1 MPFPS
6 YNPVRTDGWVG
17 NPGYYSSGPADTP
30 FVRDGA
36 VHAMTPEWNQMAAV
50 TNGSDF
56 MKELHGRYL
65 PQEPREDDDAYAA
78 RIGRSVLSP
87 FTLRLIENAAG
98 MVLRRPIGVDGDSY
112 WKEFSRNVDG
122 LGSSINE
129 YARRSLVSSLT
140 YGHSAI
146 LIDFPNDPGILTL
159 RDEIASGRRP
169 YFINIDAPQIW
180 GWRQESTNPSSKLTQ
195 IRLHEWVCV
204 PEGDFGEKREEQIR
218 VIRPGTF
225 ETWNTE
231 GLISTGAYSLD
242 EIPLVPIYSNRMGM
256 LTSKPP
262 LLDIASLNIT
272 HYQRQADLINALHI
286 AAMPI
291 LVLEGWD
298 DQPEGTSVGVNYGLS
313 TVPGNKVY
321 YVGADSSS
329 FQAQQ
334 DEIQQLEAQ
343 MSSLGVTKLLG
354 QKFVAESADAKRID
368 QAQANSVLSIISM
381 ELESALQQ
389 AYDFAGLYLNK
400 KPPKIT
406 LDRDF
411 DFYRLLGQDVA
422 VIGDLNERGAI
433 TDKTFLE
440 ILKSGEILPDTV
452 DLNREL
458 AETKRLKE
466 QKRNELLDSVAIPG
480 SMGPRPASAAST
492 SRARSSGSVREGNR
506 ESGTASEEA
515 QRAQTRRRTSGN

>member
-1 MPFPS
+1 MVYPS
-6 YNPVRTDGWVG
+6 YNAVRADGWVG
-17 NPGYYSSGPADTP
+17 NAAYYTSGPSDTP
-30 FVRDGA
+30 FVRDGV
-36 VHAMTPEWNQMAAV
+36 VHAMTPDWNTMAAV

-98 MVLRRPIGVDGDSY
+98 MVLRRPVVVDGDDY
-112 WKEFSRNVDG
+112 WKSFSKNVDG

-129 YARRSLVSSLT
+129 YARRALVSSLT
-140 YGHSAI
+140 YGHSAV
-146 LIDFPNDPGILTL
+146 LIDYPNDPGILTL
-159 RDEIASGRRP
+159 RDELERGRRP

-195 IRLHEWVCV
+195 VRLHEWVCV
-204 PEGDFGEKREEQIR
+204 PDGEFGEIREEQIR
-218 VIRPGTF
+218 VIRPGRY

-231 GLISTGAYSLD
+231 GIISTGTYSLED
-242 EIPLVPIYSNRMGM
+242 IPLVPIYSNRTGM

-262 LLDIASLNIT
+262 LLDIGSLNIT

-313 TVPGNKVY
+313 TIPGNKVY
-321 YVGADSSS
+321 YVGTDSSS
-329 FQAQQ
+329 FAAQQ
-334 DEIQQLEAQ
+334 EEINQLESQ
-343 MSSLGVTKLLG
+343 MASLGVTKLLG

-389 AYDFAGLYLNK
+389 AYNFAGLYLQK
-400 KPPKIT
+400 EPPTIH

-458 AETKRLKE
+458 AETKVLKR
-466 QKRNELLDSVAIPG
+466 QKRNELLDSGAMGG
-480 SMGPRPASAAST
+480 SVGRRTENEAG
-492 SRARSSGSVREGNR
+492 SRTSGSRRTGGGAR
-506 ESGTASEEA
+506 QGGTASQEA
-515 QRAQTRRRTSGN
+515 QRAQTRNRTSSN

>member
-1 MPFPS
+1 MVYPS
-6 YNPVRTDGWVG
+6 YNVVKADGWVG
-17 NPGYYSSGPADTP
+17 NAAYYTTGPSDTP

-36 VHAMTPEWNQMAAV
+36 VHAMTPDWNVMAAV

-56 MKELHGRYL
+56 MKELHDRYL

-98 MVLRRPIGVDGDSY
+98 MVLRRPITVDGDEY
-112 WKEFSRNVDG
+112 WSNFSKNVDG

-129 YARRSLVSSLT
+129 YARRALVSSLT
-140 YGHSAI
+140 YGHSGI
-146 LIDFPNDPGILTL
+146 LIDFPNDPGIITL
-159 RDEIASGRRP
+159 RDEIERDRRP

-231 GLISTGAYSLD
+231 GIVSTGPYSLD
-242 EIPLVPIYSNRMGM
+242 EIPFVPIYSNRTGM

-262 LLDIASLNIT
+262 LLDIGSLNIT

-313 TVPGNKVY
+313 TIPGNKVY
-321 YVGADSSS
+321 YVNTDSSS
-329 FQAQQ
+329 FAAQQ
-334 DEIQQLEAQ
+334 EEINQLESQ
-343 MSSLGVTKLLG
+343 MASLGVTKLLG

-389 AYDFAGLYLNK
+389 AYNFAALYLQRE
-400 KPPKIT
+400 PPKIH

-458 AETKRLKE
+458 AETKRLKKE
-466 QKRNELLDSVAIPG
+466 KQRELLDSRSVGG
-480 SMGPRPASAAST
+480 SVEPRPT
-492 SRARSSGSVREGNR
+492 SQAPAGAGSGRNGNR
-506 ESGTASEEA
+506 QGGTASQEA
-515 QRAQTRRRTSGN
+515 RRAQTRNRTSGN

>member
-1 MPFPS
+1 
-6 YNPVRTDGWVG
+6 
-17 NPGYYSSGPADTP
+17 
-30 FVRDGA
+30 
-36 VHAMTPEWNQMAAV
+36 MAAV

-98 MVLRRPIGVDGDSY
+98 MVLRRPITVDGDDY
-112 WKEFSRNVDG
+112 WANFSKNVDG
-122 LGSSINE
+122 LGSSVNE
-129 YARRSLVSSLT
+129 YARRALVSSLT
-140 YGHSAI
+140 YGHSGV
-146 LIDFPNDPGILTL
+146 LIDFPNDPGIITL
-159 RDEIASGRRP
+159 RDEVERGRRP
-169 YFINIDAPQIW
+169 YFINVDAPQIW

-195 IRLHEWVCV
+195 IRLHEWVCI

-231 GLISTGAYSLD
+231 GIVSTGRYSLD
-242 EIPLVPIYSNRMGM
+242 EIPFVPIYSNRTGM

-262 LLDIASLNIT
+262 LLDIGSLNIT

-313 TVPGNKVY
+313 TIPGNKVY
-321 YVGADSSS
+321 YVGTDSSS
-329 FQAQQ
+329 FAAQQ
-334 DEIQQLEAQ
+334 EEINQLESQ
-343 MSSLGVTKLLG
+343 MASLGVTKLLG

-389 AYDFAGLYLNK
+389 AYNFAGLYLQK
-400 KPPKIT
+400 EPPEIH

-458 AETKRLKE
+458 AETKRLKKE
-466 QKRNELLDSVAIPG
+466 KKRELLDSGAMGG
-480 SMGPRPASAAST
+480 SVGARATSQASAGAG
-492 SRARSSGSVREGNR
+492 SRRNGSGQG
-506 ESGTASEEA
+506 GTASQEA
-515 QRAQTRRRTSGN
+515 QRAQTRNRTSSN

>member
-1 MPFPS
+1 MAVVRRHRASYGPVTNGPS
-6 YNPVRTDGWVG
+6 
-17 NPGYYSSGPADTP
+17 DTP
-30 FVRDGA
+30 FVRDGV
-36 VHAMTPEWNQMAAV
+36 VHAMTPHWNTMAAV
-50 TNGSDF
+50 TMGSDYI
-56 MKELHGRYL
+56 KELHDRYL
-65 PQEPREDDDAYAA
+65 PREPREDDDAYES
-78 RIGRSVLSP
+78 RIYRSVLSP

-98 MVLRRPIGVDGDSY
+98 MVLRRPITVDGDEY
-112 WKEFSRNVDG
+112 WDDFSKNVDG
-122 LGSSINE
+122 LGSSLNE
-129 YARRSLVSSLT
+129 YARRALVSSLT

-146 LIDFPNDPGILTL
+146 LVDFPADPGILTL
-159 RDEIASGRRP
+159 RDEIALGRRP

-195 IRLHEWVCV
+195 VRLHEWVCV

-218 VIRPGTF
+218 VIYPGSY

-231 GLISTGAYSLD
+231 GRISTGTYSLD
-242 EIPLVPIYSNRMGM
+242 QIPLVPIYSNRTGM
-256 LTSKPP
+256 LTSSPP
-262 LLDIASLNIT
+262 LVDIASLNIT
-272 HYQRQADLINALHI
+272 HYQRQADLIHALHI

-329 FQAQQ
+329 FAAQQ
-334 DEIQQLEAQ
+334 EEIAQLEAQ

-389 AYDFAGLYLNK
+389 AYNFAALYLGR

-411 DFYRLLGQDVA
+411 DFYRLLGQDIA
-422 VIGDLNERGAI
+422 VIGDLNRDGLI
-433 TDKTFLE
+433 TDKSYLE
-440 ILKSGEILPDTV
+440 ILKSGEILPDKV
-452 DLNREL
+452 DLNKEL
-458 AETKRLKE
+458 RDKLAKLK
-466 QKRNELLDSVAIPG
+466 Q
-480 SMGPRPASAAST
+480 
-492 SRARSSGSVREGNR
+492 SSNLKCNKSCWMPSNTW
-506 ESGTASEEA
+506 SG
-515 QRAQTRRRTSGN
+515 

>member
-1 MPFPS
+1 MYPGQS
-6 YNPVRTDGWVG
+6 YNAVRADGWVG
-17 NPGYYSSGPADTP
+17 TYAPYGPVTNGPTDTP
-30 FVRDGA
+30 FVRDGQ
-36 VHAMTPEWNQMAAV
+36 VHAMTPDWNTMAAV
-50 TNGSDF
+50 TMGSDYI
-56 MKELHGRYL
+56 KNLHDRYL
-65 PQEPREDDDAYAA
+65 PKEPREDDDAYTS
-78 RIGRSVLSP
+78 RIYRSVLSP

-98 MVLRRPIGVDGDSY
+98 LVLRRPISIDGDRY
-112 WKEFSRNVDG
+112 WRDFSKNVDG

-129 YARRSLVSSLT
+129 YARRALVSSIT

-146 LIDFPNDPGILTL
+146 LCDFPADPGILTL
-159 RDEIASGRRP
+159 RDEIALGRRP

-180 GWRQESTNPSSKLTQ
+180 GWRQESTLPSSKLTQ
-195 IRLHEWVCV
+195 VRLHEWVCI

-218 VIRPGTF
+218 VIYPGRY

-231 GLISTGAYSLD
+231 GRISTGTYSLD
-242 EIPLVPIYSNRMGM
+242 HIPLIPIYSNRMGM

-262 LLDIASLNIT
+262 LIDIASLNIT
-272 HYQRQADLINALHI
+272 HYQRQADLIHALHI

-321 YVGADSSS
+321 YVNADATS
-329 FQAQQ
+329 FSAQQ
-334 DEIQQLEAQ
+334 EEINQLEHQ

-389 AYDFAGLYLNK
+389 AYNIAATYTNRT
-400 KPPKIT
+400 PPKVT

-411 DFYRLLGQDVA
+411 DFYRLLGQDIS
-422 VIGDLNERGAI
+422 VIGELNNRGAI
-433 TDKTFLE
+433 TDKTFLQ
-440 ILKSGEILPDTV
+440 ILKSGEILPDTI
-452 DLNREL
+452 DLNKEL
-458 AETKRLKE
+458 RETKALKE
-466 QKRNELLDSVAIPG
+466 KKRNELLVSEQQSRGVV
-480 SMGPRPASAAST
+480 SSNSNQST
-492 SRARSSGSVREGNR
+492 GARSQ
-506 ESGTASEEA
+506 GTRTQNSR
-515 QRAQTRRRTSGN
+515 QAQTRQRTSSN

>member
-1 MPFPS
+1 MVFPS
-6 YNPVRTDGWVG
+6 YNPVRADGWVG
-17 NPGYYSSGPADTP
+17 NAGYYSNGPSDTP
-30 FVRDGA
+30 FVRDGV
-36 VHAMTPEWNQMAAV
+36 VHGMTPDWNSMAAV

-65 PQEPREDDDAYAA
+65 PQEPREDDDAYES

-98 MVLRRPIGVDGDSY
+98 MVLRRPVVVDGDDY
-112 WKEFSRNVDG
+112 WKNFSKNVDG

-129 YARRSLVSSLT
+129 YARRALVSSLT
-140 YGHSAI
+140 YGHSAV
-146 LIDFPNDPGILTL
+146 LIDYPNDPGILTL
-159 RDEIASGRRP
+159 RDEIERGRRP

-218 VIRPGTF
+218 VIRPGKF

-231 GLISTGAYSLD
+231 GIVSTGRYSLD
-242 EIPLVPIYSNRMGM
+242 EIPLVPIYSNRTGM
-256 LTSKPP
+256 LSSKPP

-321 YVGADSSS
+321 YVGADASS
-329 FQAQQ
+329 FAAQQ
-334 DEIQQLEAQ
+334 EEITQLEGQ
-343 MSSLGVTKLLG
+343 MASLGVTKLLG

-389 AYDFAGLYLNK
+389 AYNFAALYLQK
-400 KPPKIT
+400 EPPTIH

-458 AETKRLKE
+458 AETKLLKRK
-466 QKRNELLDSVAIPG
+466 KRNELLDSGAVGG
-480 SMGPRPASAAST
+480 SVEQRPSGEAQT
-492 SRARSSGSVREGNR
+492 RERSSSNGRRQG
-506 ESGTASEEA
+506 GTASQEA
-515 QRAQTRRRTSGN
+515 QRAQTRNRTSGN

>member
-1 MPFPS
+1 MVSRP
-6 YNPVRTDGWVG
+6 TTQLGADGWVG
-17 NPGYYSSGPADTP
+17 NAGYYSSGPADTP

-506 ESGTASEEA
+506 ESGTTSEEA

>member
-1 MPFPS
+1 MVFPS
-6 YNPVRTDGWVG
+6 YNPVRADGWVG
-17 NPGYYSSGPADTP
+17 NAGYYSSGPADTP

-506 ESGTASEEA
+506 ESGTTSEEA

>member
-1 MPFPS
+1 MVFPS
-6 YNPVRTDGWVG
+6 YNAVRADGWTG
-17 NPGYYSSGPADTP
+17 NAGYYSSGPSDTP
-30 FVRDGA
+30 FVRDGS
-36 VHAMTPEWNQMAAV
+36 VHAMTPSWNEMAAV

-56 MKELHGRYL
+56 MRELHGRYL

-78 RIGRSVLSP
+78 RIRRSVLSP

-98 MVLRRPIGVDGDSY
+98 MVLRRPIGIDGDRY
-112 WKEFSRNVDG
+112 WKDFSRNVDG

-129 YARRSLVSSLT
+129 YARRALVSSLT

-159 RDEIASGRRP
+159 RDEVQRGRRP

-204 PEGDFGEKREEQIR
+204 PEGEFGEKREEQIR
-218 VIRPGTF
+218 VIRPNRF

-231 GLISTGAYSLD
+231 GLISTGTYSLD
-242 EIPLVPIYSNRMGM
+242 EIPLVPIYSNRTGM
-256 LTSKPP
+256 LTSTPP

-298 DQPEGTSVGVNYGLS
+298 DQPEGTSVGVNYGLA

-321 YVGADSSS
+321 YVNADATS
-329 FQAQQ
+329 FDAQQ
-334 DEIQQLEAQ
+334 EEINQLESQ
-343 MSSLGVTKLLG
+343 MASLGVTKLLG

-389 AYDFAGLYLNK
+389 AYNFAGIYLNK
-400 KPPKIT
+400 RPPEIH

-466 QKRNELLDSVAIPG
+466 AKRNELLDPGAVGRSVGNG
-480 SMGPRPASAAST
+480 STNEARTGT
-492 SRARSSGSVREGNR
+492 RSSGRS
-506 ESGTASEEA
+506 ESSRQGGTASQEA

>member
-1 MPFPS
+1 
-6 YNPVRTDGWVG
+6 
-17 NPGYYSSGPADTP
+17 
-30 FVRDGA
+30 
-36 VHAMTPEWNQMAAV
+36 MAAV
-50 TNGSDF
+50 TMGSDYI
-56 MKELHGRYL
+56 KELHDRYL
-65 PQEPREDDDAYAA
+65 PREPREDDDAYQS
-78 RIGRSVLSP
+78 RIYRSVLSP

-98 MVLRRPIGVDGDSY
+98 MVLRRPITVDGDKY
-112 WKEFSRNVDG
+112 WDDFSKNVDG
-122 LGSSINE
+122 LGSSLNE
-129 YARRSLVSSLT
+129 YARRALVSSLT

-146 LIDFPNDPGILTL
+146 LIDFPSDPGILTL
-159 RDEIASGRRP
+159 RDEIALGRRP

-195 IRLHEWVCV
+195 VRLHEWVCV

-218 VIRPGTF
+218 VIYPGKF

-231 GLISTGAYSLD
+231 GRINSGTYSLD
-242 EIPLVPIYSNRMGM
+242 QIPLVPIYSNRSGM
-256 LTSKPP
+256 LTSSPP
-262 LLDIASLNIT
+262 LVDIASLNIT
-272 HYQRQADLINALHI
+272 HYQRQADLIHALHI

-329 FQAQQ
+329 FAAQQ
-334 DEIQQLEAQ
+334 EEIAQLEAQ

-389 AYDFAGLYLNK
+389 AYDFAALYLGR

-411 DFYRLLGQDVA
+411 DFYRLLGQDIA
-422 VIGDLNERGAI
+422 VIGDLNRDGLI
-433 TDKTFLE
+433 TDKSFLQ

-452 DLNREL
+452 DLNKELRET
-458 AETKRLKE
+458 AKLKE
-466 QKRNELLDSVAIPG
+466 AKKNELLDAQQQ
-480 SMGPRPASAAST
+480 
-492 SRARSSGSVREGNR
+492 SGSVVSPTQNQPTGARGSGSRSQGTRSEGSRQAQNR
-506 ESGTASEEA
+506 
-515 QRAQTRRRTSGN
+515 QRTSSN

>member
-1 MPFPS
+1 
-6 YNPVRTDGWVG
+6 
-17 NPGYYSSGPADTP
+17 
-30 FVRDGA
+30 
-36 VHAMTPEWNQMAAV
+36 MTPDWNVMAAV

-56 MKELHGRYL
+56 IKELHDRYL
-65 PQEPREDDDAYAA
+65 PQEPREDKDAYAA

-98 MVLRRPIGVDGDSY
+98 MVLRRPITVDGDDY
-112 WKEFSRNVDG
+112 WTNFSKNVDG

-129 YARRSLVSSLT
+129 YARRALVSSLT
-140 YGHSAI
+140 YGHSGV
-146 LIDFPNDPGILTL
+146 LIDFPNDPGIITL
-159 RDEIASGRRP
+159 RDEIERGRRP

-231 GLISTGAYSLD
+231 GIVRTGTYSLD
-242 EIPLVPIYSNRMGM
+242 EIPFVPIYSNRTGM

-262 LLDIASLNIT
+262 LLDIGSLNIT

-313 TVPGNKVY
+313 TIPGNKVY
-321 YVGADSSS
+321 YVNTDSSS
-329 FQAQQ
+329 FAAQQ
-334 DEIQQLEAQ
+334 EEINQLESQ
-343 MSSLGVTKLLG
+343 MASLGVTKLLG

-389 AYDFAGLYLNK
+389 AYNFAALYLQRE
-400 KPPKIT
+400 PPKIN

-458 AETKRLKE
+458 AETKLLKR
-466 QKRNELLDSVAIPG
+466 KRRDELLDSGAMG
-480 SMGPRPASAAST
+480 RSMVGGAAEEAAG
-492 SRARSSGSVREGNR
+492 RARSRGSGQ
-506 ESGTASEEA
+506 SGTRTEASRQA
-515 QRAQTRRRTSGN
+515 QAGNRTSGN

>member
-1 MPFPS
+1 MVYPS
-6 YNPVRTDGWVG
+6 YNAVRADGWVG
-17 NPGYYSSGPADTP
+17 THAPYGPVTSGPTDTP
-30 FVRDGA
+30 FVRDGI
-36 VHAMTPEWNQMAAV
+36 VHAMTPHWNTMAAV
-50 TNGSDF
+50 TMGSDYI
-56 MKELHGRYL
+56 KELHDRYL
-65 PQEPREDDDAYAA
+65 PKEPREDDDAYAG
-78 RIGRSVLSP
+78 RIYRSVLSP

-98 MVLRRPIGVDGDSY
+98 MVLRRPITVDGDSY
-112 WKEFSRNVDG
+112 WDDFSKNVDG
-122 LGSSINE
+122 LGSSLNE
-129 YARRSLVSSLT
+129 YARRALVSSLT

-146 LIDFPNDPGILTL
+146 LVDFPADPGILTL
-159 RDEIASGRRP
+159 RDEIALGRRP
-169 YFINIDAPQIW
+169 YFINVDAPQIW

-195 IRLHEWVCV
+195 VRLHEWVCV

-218 VIRPGTF
+218 VIYPGRY

-231 GLISTGAYSLD
+231 GRISSGTYSLD
-242 EIPLVPIYSNRMGM
+242 QIPLVPIYSNRTGM
-256 LTSKPP
+256 LTSSPP
-262 LLDIASLNIT
+262 LVDIASLNIT
-272 HYQRQADLINALHI
+272 HYQRQADLIHALHI

-329 FQAQQ
+329 FAAQQ
-334 DEIQQLEAQ
+334 EEISQLESQ

-389 AYDFAGLYLNK
+389 AYNFAALYLGR

-411 DFYRLLGQDVA
+411 DFYRLLGQDIA
-422 VIGDLNERGAI
+422 VIGDLNRDGLI
-433 TDKTFLE
+433 TDKSFLQ

-452 DLNREL
+452 DLNKELRET
-458 AETKRLKE
+458 AKLKE
-466 QKRNELLDSVAIPG
+466 AKKNELLDAQQQSRSVVPPTQDQPTGARG
-480 SMGPRPASAAST
+480 S
-492 SRARSSGSVREGNR
+492 GNR
-506 ESGTASEEA
+506 SQGTRSEGSRQA
-515 QRAQTRRRTSGN
+515 QNRQRTSSN

>member
-1 MPFPS
+1 MYPGQS
-6 YNPVRTDGWVG
+6 YNAVRADGWVG
-17 NPGYYSSGPADTP
+17 TYAPYGPVTSGPTDTP
-30 FVRDGA
+30 FVRDGQ
-36 VHAMTPEWNQMAAV
+36 VHAMTPDWNTMAAV
-50 TNGSDF
+50 TMGSDYI
-56 MKELHGRYL
+56 KHLHDRYL
-65 PQEPREDDDAYAA
+65 PKEPREDDDAYNS
-78 RIGRSVLSP
+78 RIYRSVLSP

-98 MVLRRPIGVDGDSY
+98 LVLRRPITIDGDRY
-112 WKEFSRNVDG
+112 WRDFSKNVDG

-129 YARRSLVSSLT
+129 YARRALVSSLT

-146 LIDFPNDPGILTL
+146 LCDFPTDPGILTL
-159 RDEIASGRRP
+159 RDEIALGRRP
-169 YFINIDAPQIW
+169 YFINVDAPQIW
-180 GWRQESTNPSSKLTQ
+180 GWRQESTLPSSKLTQ
-195 IRLHEWVCV
+195 VRLHEWVCI

-218 VIRPGTF
+218 VIYPGRY

-231 GLISTGAYSLD
+231 GRISTGTYSLD
-242 EIPLVPIYSNRMGM
+242 TIPLVPIYSNRLGM

-262 LLDIASLNIT
+262 LVDIASLNIT
-272 HYQRQADLINALHI
+272 HYQRQADLIHALHI

-321 YVGADSSS
+321 YVNADATS
-329 FQAQQ
+329 FSAQQ
-334 DEIQQLEAQ
+334 EEINQLEHQ

-389 AYDFAGLYLNK
+389 AYNIAATYTNRTA
-400 KPPKIT
+400 PKVT

-411 DFYRLLGQDVA
+411 DFYRLLGQDIS
-422 VIGDLNERGAI
+422 VIGELNNRGAI
-433 TDKTFLE
+433 TDKTFLQ

-452 DLNREL
+452 DLNKEL
-458 AETKRLKE
+458 RETKTLKE
-466 QKRNELLDSVAIPG
+466 QKRNELLVSEQQSRSVVP
-480 SMGPRPASAAST
+480 PTTNQPAGARGQGTRSQN
-492 SRARSSGSVREGNR
+492 SR
-506 ESGTASEEA
+506 
-515 QRAQTRRRTSGN
+515 QAQTRQRTSSN

>member
-1 MPFPS
+1 MVLPS
-6 YNPVRTDGWVG
+6 YNAVRADGWTG
-17 NPGYYSSGPADTP
+17 SPGYYSSGPSDTP

-36 VHAMTPEWNQMAAV
+36 VHAMTPDWNVMSSV
-50 TNGSDF
+50 TNGSDY

-78 RIGRSVLSP
+78 RINRSVLSP

-98 MVLRRPIGVDGDSY
+98 MVLRRPIGIDGDRY

-129 YARRSLVSSLT
+129 YARRALVSSLT
-140 YGHSAI
+140 YGHSAV

-159 RDEIASGRRP
+159 RDEIQRGRRP

-180 GWRQESTNPSSKLTQ
+180 GWRQENTNPSSKLTQ
-195 IRLHEWVCV
+195 IRLHEWVCI
-204 PEGDFGEKREEQIR
+204 PDGEFGEKREEQIR
-218 VIRPGTF
+218 VIRPNRY

-231 GLISTGAYSLD
+231 GPLSTGTYSLD
-242 EIPLVPIYSNRMGM
+242 EIPLVPIYSNRTGM

-298 DQPEGTSVGVNYGLS
+298 DQPEGTSVGVNYALS

-321 YVGADSSS
+321 YVGTDSSS
-329 FQAQQ
+329 FAAQQ
-334 DEIQQLEAQ
+334 EEISQLEAQ
-343 MSSLGVTKLLG
+343 MASLGVTKLLG

-389 AYDFAGLYLNK
+389 AYNFAALYLNK
-400 KPPKIT
+400 TPPKIS

-466 QKRNELLDSVAIPG
+466 AKQNELLDTRTVGGSVGGGAENEAR
-480 SMGPRPASAAST
+480 PRT
-492 SRARSSGSVREGNR
+492 SSRRSSNPSSRQGGTQTEASRQAQIGN
-506 ESGTASEEA
+506 
-515 QRAQTRRRTSGN
+515 RTSGN

>member
-1 MPFPS
+1 
-6 YNPVRTDGWVG
+6 
-17 NPGYYSSGPADTP
+17 
-30 FVRDGA
+30 
-36 VHAMTPEWNQMAAV
+36 MAAV

-98 MVLRRPIGVDGDSY
+98 MVLRRPITVDGDDY
-112 WKEFSRNVDG
+112 WANFSKNVDG

-129 YARRSLVSSLT
+129 YARRALVSSLT
-140 YGHSAI
+140 YGHSGV
-146 LIDFPNDPGILTL
+146 LIDFPNDPGIITL
-159 RDEIASGRRP
+159 RDEIERGRRP
-169 YFINIDAPQIW
+169 YFINVDAPQIW

-195 IRLHEWVCV
+195 IRLHEWVCI

-231 GLISTGAYSLD
+231 GIVSTGRYSLD
-242 EIPLVPIYSNRMGM
+242 EIPFVPIYSNRTGM

-262 LLDIASLNIT
+262 LLDIGSLNIT

-313 TVPGNKVY
+313 TIPGNKVY
-321 YVGADSSS
+321 YVGTDSSS
-329 FQAQQ
+329 FAAQQ
-334 DEIQQLEAQ
+334 EEINQLEAQ
-343 MSSLGVTKLLG
+343 MASLGVTKLLG

-389 AYDFAGLYLNK
+389 AYNFAGLYLQK
-400 KPPKIT
+400 EPPEIH

-458 AETKRLKE
+458 AETKRLKR
-466 QKRNELLDSVAIPG
+466 QKRDELLDSGAVGRGVVSRTAQEAG
-480 SMGPRPASAAST
+480 SGAQGR
-492 SRARSSGSVREGNR
+492 RNGSGQG
-506 ESGTASEEA
+506 GTASQEA
-515 QRAQTRRRTSGN
+515 QRAQTRNRTSGN

>member
-1 MPFPS
+1 MVYPS
-6 YNPVRTDGWVG
+6 YNAVRADGWVG
-17 NPGYYSSGPADTP
+17 NAAYYTSGPSDTP
-30 FVRDGA
+30 FVRDGV
-36 VHAMTPEWNQMAAV
+36 VHAMTPDWNVMAAV

-98 MVLRRPIGVDGDSY
+98 MVLRRPITVDGDDY
-112 WKEFSRNVDG
+112 WRGFSKNVDG

-129 YARRSLVSSLT
+129 YARRALVSSLT
-140 YGHSAI
+140 YGHSAV
-146 LIDFPNDPGILTL
+146 LIDYPNDPGILTL
-159 RDEIASGRRP
+159 RDEIERGRRP

-195 IRLHEWVCV
+195 VRLHEWVCV

-218 VIRPGTF
+218 VIRPGRF

-231 GLISTGAYSLD
+231 GIISTGTYSLN
-242 EIPLVPIYSNRMGM
+242 EIPLVPIYSNRTGM

-262 LLDIASLNIT
+262 LLDIGSLNIT

-321 YVGADSSS
+321 YVGTDSSS
-329 FQAQQ
+329 FAAQQ
-334 DEIQQLEAQ
+334 EEINQLESQ
-343 MSSLGVTKLLG
+343 MASLGVTKLLG

-381 ELESALQQ
+381 ELEAALQQ
-389 AYDFAGLYLNK
+389 AYDFAGLYLQK
-400 KPPKIT
+400 EPPTIH

-458 AETKRLKE
+458 AETKRLKKE
-466 QKRNELLDSVAIPG
+466 KKRELLDTGALGGGVGTRAASQ
-480 SMGPRPASAAST
+480 ASAGAG
-492 SRARSSGSVREGNR
+492 SRRNGSGQG
-506 ESGTASEEA
+506 GTASQEA
-515 QRAQTRRRTSGN
+515 QRAQTRNRTSGN

>member
-1 MPFPS
+1 M
-6 YNPVRTDGWVG
+6 
-17 NPGYYSSGPADTP
+17 
-30 FVRDGA
+30 
-36 VHAMTPEWNQMAAV
+36 
-50 TNGSDF
+50 
-56 MKELHGRYL
+56 
-65 PQEPREDDDAYAA
+65 
-78 RIGRSVLSP
+78 
-87 FTLRLIENAAG
+87 
-98 MVLRRPIGVDGDSY
+98 
-112 WKEFSRNVDG
+112 
-122 LGSSINE
+122 
-129 YARRSLVSSLT
+129 
-140 YGHSAI
+140 
-146 LIDFPNDPGILTL
+146 TL
-159 RDEIASGRRP
+159 RDEIALGRRP

-195 IRLHEWVCV
+195 VRLHEWVCV

-218 VIRPGTF
+218 VIRPGSF

-231 GLISTGAYSLD
+231 GRISTGTYSLD
-242 EIPLVPIYSNRMGM
+242 QIPLVPIYSNRSGM
-256 LTSKPP
+256 LTSSPP
-262 LLDIASLNIT
+262 LVDIASLNIT
-272 HYQRQADLINALHI
+272 HYQRQADLIHALHI

-329 FQAQQ
+329 FAAQQ
-334 DEIQQLEAQ
+334 EEIAQLEAQ

-389 AYDFAGLYLNK
+389 AYDFAALYLGR

-411 DFYRLLGQDVA
+411 DFYRLLGQDIA
-422 VIGDLNERGAI
+422 VIGDLNRDGLI
-433 TDKTFLE
+433 TDKSFLQ

-452 DLNREL
+452 DLNKELRET
-458 AETKRLKE
+458 AKLKE
-466 QKRNELLDSVAIPG
+466 ARKNELLDAQ
-480 SMGPRPASAAST
+480 RQ
-492 SRARSSGSVREGNR
+492 SGSVVSPTQDQPTGARGSGSRSQGTRSEGSRQAQNR
-506 ESGTASEEA
+506 
-515 QRAQTRRRTSGN
+515 QRTSSN

>member
-1 MPFPS
+1 MAGSEPTPPTAPS
-6 YNPVRTDGWVG
+6 
-17 NPGYYSSGPADTP
+17 PAAPDDTP
-30 FVRDGA
+30 FVRDGV
-36 VHAMTPEWNQMAAV
+36 VHAMTPHWNTMAAV
-50 TNGSDF
+50 TMGSDYI
-56 MKELHGRYL
+56 KELHDRYL
-65 PQEPREDDDAYAA
+65 PREPREDDDAYQS
-78 RIGRSVLSP
+78 RIYRSVLSP

-98 MVLRRPIGVDGDSY
+98 MVLRRPITVDGDKY
-112 WKEFSRNVDG
+112 WDDFSKNVDG
-122 LGSSINE
+122 LGSSLNE
-129 YARRSLVSSLT
+129 YARRALVSSLT

-146 LIDFPNDPGILTL
+146 LIDFPSDPGILTL
-159 RDEIASGRRP
+159 RDEIALGRRP
-169 YFINIDAPQIW
+169 YFINIDAPKS
-180 GWRQESTNPSSKLTQ
+180 GAGAKNTNPSSKLTQ
-195 IRLHEWVCV
+195 VRLHEWVCV

-218 VIRPGTF
+218 VIYPGKF

-231 GLISTGAYSLD
+231 GRINSGTYSLD
-242 EIPLVPIYSNRMGM
+242 QIPLVPIYSNRSGM
-256 LTSKPP
+256 LTSSPP
-262 LLDIASLNIT
+262 LVDIASLNIT
-272 HYQRQADLINALHI
+272 HYQRQADLIHALHI

-329 FQAQQ
+329 FAAQQ
-334 DEIQQLEAQ
+334 EEIAQLEAQ

-389 AYDFAGLYLNK
+389 AYDFAALYLGR

-411 DFYRLLGQDVA
+411 DFYRLLGQDIA
-422 VIGDLNERGAI
+422 VIGDLNRDGLI
-433 TDKTFLE
+433 TDKSFLQ

-452 DLNREL
+452 DLNKELRET
-458 AETKRLKE
+458 AKLKE
-466 QKRNELLDSVAIPG
+466 AKKNELLDAQQQ
-480 SMGPRPASAAST
+480 
-492 SRARSSGSVREGNR
+492 SGSVVSPTQNQPTWSARQRKPQPRN
-506 ESGTASEEA
+506 A
-515 QRAQTRRRTSGN
+515 QRNSARQAQNRQRTSSN

>member
-1 MPFPS
+1 MVYPS
-6 YNPVRTDGWVG
+6 YNAVRADGWVG
-17 NPGYYSSGPADTP
+17 THAPYGPVTNGPSDTP
-30 FVRDGA
+30 FVRDGV
-36 VHAMTPEWNQMAAV
+36 VHAMTPHWNTMSAV
-50 TNGSDF
+50 TMGSDYI
-56 MKELHGRYL
+56 KELHDRYL
-65 PQEPREDDDAYAA
+65 PREPREDDDAYKS
-78 RIGRSVLSP
+78 RIYRSVLSP

-98 MVLRRPIGVDGDSY
+98 MVLRRPITVDGEKY
-112 WKEFSRNVDG
+112 WDDFSKNVDG
-122 LGSSINE
+122 LGSSLNE
-129 YARRSLVSSLT
+129 YARRALVSSLT

-146 LIDFPNDPGILTL
+146 LVDFPSDPGILTL
-159 RDEIASGRRP
+159 RDEIALGRRP

-195 IRLHEWVCV
+195 VRLHEWVCV

-218 VIRPGTF
+218 VIYPGRY

-231 GLISTGAYSLD
+231 GRIDTGTYSLD
-242 EIPLVPIYSNRMGM
+242 QIPLVPIYSNRSGM
-256 LTSKPP
+256 LTSSPP
-262 LLDIASLNIT
+262 LVDIASLNIT
-272 HYQRQADLINALHI
+272 HYQRQADLIHALHI

-329 FQAQQ
+329 FAAQQ
-334 DEIQQLEAQ
+334 EEIAQLEGQ

-389 AYDFAGLYLNK
+389 AYNFAALYLGR

-411 DFYRLLGQDVA
+411 DFYRLLGQDIA
-422 VIGDLNERGAI
+422 VIGDLNRDGLI
-433 TDKTFLE
+433 TDKSFLQ

-452 DLNREL
+452 DLNKELRET
-458 AETKRLKE
+458 AKLKE
-466 QKRNELLDSVAIPG
+466 AKKNELLVPKQQPG
-480 SMGPRPASAAST
+480 GVVPPNQNQPPRQREAGT
-492 SRARSSGSVREGNR
+492 RTEGSRRSQSQARQSS
-506 ESGTASEEA
+506 
-515 QRAQTRRRTSGN
+515 

>member
-1 MPFPS
+1 
-6 YNPVRTDGWVG
+6 
-17 NPGYYSSGPADTP
+17 
-30 FVRDGA
+30 
-36 VHAMTPEWNQMAAV
+36 MAAV

-506 ESGTASEEA
+506 ESGTTSEEA

>member
-368 QAQANSVLSIISM
+368 QAQAYSVLSIISM
-381 ELESALQQ
+381 QLESAL
-389 AYDFAGLYLNK
+389 
-400 KPPKIT
+400 
-406 LDRDF
+406 
-411 DFYRLLGQDVA
+411 
-422 VIGDLNERGAI
+422 
-433 TDKTFLE
+433 
-440 ILKSGEILPDTV
+440 
-452 DLNREL
+452 
-458 AETKRLKE
+458 
-466 QKRNELLDSVAIPG
+466 
-480 SMGPRPASAAST
+480 
-492 SRARSSGSVREGNR
+492 
-506 ESGTASEEA
+506 
-515 QRAQTRRRTSGN
+515 

>member
-1 MPFPS
+1 MPLPS
-6 YNPVRTDGWVG
+6 YNPVRADGWVG
-17 NPGYYSSGPADTP
+17 NAGYYSSGPADTP

-506 ESGTASEEA
+506 ESGTTSEEA